1 MSELLSFAIEPLD
14 AARGNLPLLVRAPE
28 PGIDLLEAFAELQP
42 LVDRHLLQAG
52 GILFRGFEVGGAEA
66 FRQFAASFGHP
77 LLNYEFG
84 STPRSNV
91 TKGVYT
97 STEYPAHQSIP
108 CTTSRPTPWNGR

>member
-14 AARGNLPLLVRAPE
+14 ATRGNLPLLVRAPE

-66 FRQFAASFGHP
+66 FRKIDASFGHP
-77 LLNYEFG
+77 LLTYEFG
-84 STPRSNV
+84 SPPIHHSHT
-91 TKGVYT
+91 GV
-97 STEYPAHQSIP
+97 
-108 CTTSRPTPWNGR
+108 